1 MRTIRG
7 ILGAGLILVAC
18 AGVALA
24 QTGSPTRAG
33 SSPVVASA
41 RGESHF
47 VLTYVFGLKVLDLR
61 DFTFSARLRAD
72 GTVEGT
78 YSYSDLEDGA
88 PFTASGPITCLVIRG
103 TRVWAGG
110 PVTASNDPTQV
121 GQDGWWQ
128 AADNRGIP
136 GARDMTTLLGVG
148 AQGQAKSYCDA
159 APDPKYPW
167 PVQHGAI
174 RVDDSQP

>member
-1 MRTIRG
+1 VIC
-7 ILGAGLILVAC
+7 GAGIAT
-18 AGVALA
+18 A
-24 QTGSPTRAG
+24 QT
-33 SSPVVASA
+33 SSVPGAPSNPVVAQA
-41 RGESHF
+41 EGDSHF
-47 VLTYVFGLKVLDLR
+47 VLTYVFGLTVLDLR
-61 DFTFSARLRAD
+61 NFSFSARLRAD
-72 GTVEGT
+72 GTVEGS

-121 GQDGWWQ
+121 GQDAWWQ

-136 GARDMTTLLGVG
+136 RAKDMTTLLGVG
-148 AQGQAKSYCDA
+148 APGQAQSYCNA

-174 RVDDSQP
+174 HVADTRSSS